1 MASSAKTK
9 IVTLRTK
16 LKDSIQ
22 SLLTLREKMIWT
34 AVKNLKVTFTRRM
47 ITIAINS
54 LKRLRPS

>member
-1 MASSAKTK
+1 MVSSAQTKT
-9 IVTLRTK
+9 VTLRTK

>member
-1 MASSAKTK
+1 MVSSAQTK